1 MSYNEGAVDLHIHSS
16 QSSDGDFTPFHIL
29 RLAKETRLRA
39 ISIAD
44 HDTVAAYPDALRFG
58 QEMGVEVI
66 PSIEVTTLFEE
77 REFHLLLPF
86 VNWKSRAIK
95 KIIDQVSERRYQE
108 AEERVAKLQELGF
121 DICWKEV
128 LKKSGPHPPL
138 GVTIAQILLEKA
150 MMSGDPHFQKY
161 LTGKDR
167 MFAPYSFYKDY
178 FMEGKPAF
186 VPRRN
191 MKLLDILQLAPQTE
205 GVPVLAHP
213 GAYFQNTQKK
223 DLEKLKERGLVGLEV
238 YTSYH
243 DPSETAFYKEIAEG
257 LDLVPTAGSD
267 FHGTIKP
274 HIPFGSLKEGEY
286 WMVEELRKR
295 RAE

>member
-1 MSYNEGAVDLHIHSS
+1 MKYNDGAVDLHIHSNK
-16 QSSDGDFTPFHIL
+16 SSDGDFTPFHIL
-29 RLAKETRLRA
+29 KLAKQTKLRA
-39 ISIAD
+39 ISISD
-44 HDTVAAYPDALRFG
+44 HDTVAAYPDAIRFG
-58 QEMGVEVI
+58 EEAGVEVI

-86 VNWKSRAIK
+86 VNWKTKTIK
-95 KIIDQVSERRYQE
+95 HIIDQVSKKRYQE
-108 AEERVAKLQELGF
+108 AKERVEKLQELEF
-121 DICWKEV
+121 DISWKEV
-128 LKKSGPHPPL
+128 LKKSGPYPPL

-150 MMSGDPHFQKY
+150 DKSGDPLFQKY
-161 LTGKDR
+161 LIEENR
-167 MFAPYSFYKDY
+167 MFAPYHFYRDY
-178 FMEGKPAF
+178 FMEGRPAF

-191 MKLLDILQLAPQTE
+191 MSLLEILRLAPETE

-213 GAYFQNTQKK
+213 GAYFQNTQEE
-223 DLEKLKERGLVGLEV
+223 DLEKLKGRGLVGVEV

-243 DPSETAFYKEIAEG
+243 DASETAFYKEIAEK

-295 RAE
+295 RTG